1 MRIWRTNRMS
11 AAGWYPDPAD
21 PRRQRYFDGRV
32 WTQHYAPSLRRFR
45 SLAGHRNRACPVE

>member
-1 MRIWRTNRMS
+1 MS